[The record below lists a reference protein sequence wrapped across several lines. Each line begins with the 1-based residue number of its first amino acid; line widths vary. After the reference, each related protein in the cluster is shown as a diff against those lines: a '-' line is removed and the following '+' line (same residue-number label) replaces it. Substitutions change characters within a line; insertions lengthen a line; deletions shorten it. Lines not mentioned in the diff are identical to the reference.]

1 LVKKVFAIEIWLI
14 LFVHQYKEM
23 RSYKNFIYFR
33 KELTLVYL
41 ICNGLKKQMYLI
53 LFVILCN
60 FNWALSQNVITDTTN
75 NFADADVVNSTTI
88 FPINNTVKDFSEV
101 YAKKHGAT
109 LLQLKQKKKD
119 VLALYSKILVANNL
133 PAELMYVSIVESN
146 LNQHAKS
153 RAGALGTWQIMPDEA
168 KKYGLLKA
176 GIDGRK
182 SHEKSTIVAAK
193 LFNHLYN
200 VFGDWLLVVAAYNCG
215 EGRMKN
221 AIRKSGSSD
230 FWQLQPYLPLETR
243 QHVKKFIATHL
254 IMQQSLSEVALTNN
268 ELVAYNLQKNG
279 TLQKLLFKGEV
290 VAIHLNEQLDVA
302 VLAAALSISTK
313 ELLDNNP
320 ALASERV
327 GGTTYSLLLPKE
339 KVILFQKLRP
349 FILHKSKEKM
359 YATPIIKLDKTLK
372 TKA

>member
-1 LVKKVFAIEIWLI
+1 
-14 LFVHQYKEM
+14 
-23 RSYKNFIYFR
+23 
-33 KELTLVYL
+33 
-41 ICNGLKKQMYLI
+41 MYLI